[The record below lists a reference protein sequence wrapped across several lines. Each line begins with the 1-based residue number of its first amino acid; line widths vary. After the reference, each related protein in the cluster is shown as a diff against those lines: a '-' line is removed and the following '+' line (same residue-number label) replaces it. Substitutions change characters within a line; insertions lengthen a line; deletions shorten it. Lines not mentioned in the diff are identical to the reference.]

1 MQHSDDRENFRRNLI
16 ILRKMHG
23 LTQKQMA
30 QIMDCSLYCLRKA
43 EQGIFVRT
51 LYIDS
56 VENLCRYFHISP
68 YALFSPL
75 QAWNKDTPSTK

>member
-1 MQHSDDRENFRRNLI
+1 MKRNNDRENFGNNLI
-16 ILRKMHG
+16 KLRKTHK

-30 QIMDCSLYCLRKA
+30 QIMDCSVYCLRKA

-51 LYIDS
+51 LYVDS

-68 YALFSPL
+68 CALFSP
-75 QAWNKDTPSTK
+75 PE